1 MSLTYD
7 DLQAIRKIV
16 EETVN
21 PLRSDIEALNNDIKE
36 VYAMI
41 SDLQGRTMPDKQ
53 FQKLSLE
60 EKLLK
65 LNSELLAAAKQAG
78 ITLPR

>member
-16 EETVN
+16 EETVS
-21 PLRSDIEALNNDIKE
+21 PLRGDIEALNNDIKE
-36 VYAMI
+36 IYAMI
-41 SDLQGRTMPDKQ
+41 SDLQSKMIPNAQ

>member
-7 DLQAIRKIV
+7 DLQAIRNIV

-21 PLRSDIEALNNDIKE
+21 PLRGDIEALNNDIKE
-36 VYAMI
+36 IYAMI
-41 SDLQGRTMPDKQ
+41 SELQSKMIPDKQ

>member
-21 PLRSDIEALNNDIKE
+21 PLRGDIEALNNDIKE
-36 VYAMI
+36 IYAMI
-41 SDLQGRTMPDKQ
+41 SDLQGRTIPNKQ